1 VSALESARVNALI
14 DFVIA
19 CAVLVVPLYA
29 AYIAVRWIAQHSRG
43 SRAVRQRR
51 DGES

>member
-1 VSALESARVNALI
+1 VNTLI
-14 DFVIA
+14 DFVLA
-19 CAVLVVPLYA
+19 CAVLVVPLYT

-43 SRAVRQRR
+43 SRARQQRR